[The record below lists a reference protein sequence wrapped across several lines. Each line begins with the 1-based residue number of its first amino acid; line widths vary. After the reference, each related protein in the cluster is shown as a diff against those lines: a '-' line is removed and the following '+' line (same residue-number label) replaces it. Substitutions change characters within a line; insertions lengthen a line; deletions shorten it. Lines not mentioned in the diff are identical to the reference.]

1 MVPMRIFV
9 GSSSEA
15 RPVAEQIARLLEEQ
29 KGIQTEVWSDLF
41 PPGRTFLEQIE
52 MLPDE
57 VVAAVLLATPDVK
70 STRGTHAG
78 SMPVPNILF
87 EFGFLAARLGRG
99 RVALVEVDEL
109 DLPSDLNGMSVIKDV
124 QHTYGRDAAFL
135 LHNDTHLKLLAWLRG
150 LRTLA
155 PGLPAMAQVH
165 GYSGTWDVRNRFT
178 RWRDHD
184 VAPGDDVFF
193 IGKTFL
199 TLDAGGTTGSGVQVG
214 TLSVSMGGYQVEREV
229 VNEIVHASV
238 DGDGTL
244 RLRLKM
250 VRSRI
255 VPGSEHGVEHA
266 DARMRGD
273 LGHVVF
279 PLELRPATDEVR
291 TLRGPHDF
299 ERAADAHLQ
308 LAQEKF
314 VHTGLTGAADLER

>member
-1 MVPMRIFV
+1 MPMRIFI
-9 GSSSEA
+9 GSSREA
-15 RPVAEQIARLLEEQ
+15 QRLAGKVAQLIESREGMHAVL
-29 KGIQTEVWSDLF
+29 WSDLF
-41 PPGRTFLEQIE
+41 PAGIILLEQIE
-52 MLPDE
+52 RLPED
-57 VVAAVLLATPDVK
+57 VTGAVLLATPDVDC
-70 STRGTHAG
+70 TREGDAFAA
-78 SMPVPNILF
+78 PIPNILF
-87 EFGFLAARLGRG
+87 EYGYLSARLGRR
-99 RVALVEVDEL
+99 RVAILQVDGVE
-109 DLPSDLNGMSVIKDV
+109 LPSDLQGVRVI
-124 QHTYGRDAAFL
+124 RDTQRRYRTEKEVAL
-135 LHNDTHLKLLAWLRG
+135 LPETGEDLLLWLDQ
-150 LRTLA
+150 LPTLA

-184 VAPGDDVFF
+184 VVPGDDVFF

-214 TLSVSMGGYQVEREV
+214 TLYVSMGGYQVEREV

-238 DGDGTL
+238 HGDGTL

-250 VRSRI
+250 VRSRV

-279 PLELRPATDEVR
+279 PLELRPATDEAR